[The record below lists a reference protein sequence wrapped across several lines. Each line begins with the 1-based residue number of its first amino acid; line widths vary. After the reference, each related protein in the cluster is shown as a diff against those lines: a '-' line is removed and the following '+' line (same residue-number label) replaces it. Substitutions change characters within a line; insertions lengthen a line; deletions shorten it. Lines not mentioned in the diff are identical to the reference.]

1 MVVIQPGF
9 TGGQPS
15 PIIHQHMASQFA
27 PPHPSPSLTVG
38 EAWDLGPYIVK
49 VESLVPLRDTS
60 AKTVS
65 RNRAI
70 HRLVERPQ
78 DPAPI

>member
-1 MVVIQPGF
+1 MDNPLLSYINIWHPNLL
-9 TGGQPS
+9 
-15 PIIHQHMASQFA
+15 
-27 PPHPSPSLTVG
+27 PPPPLTVG

-49 VESLVPLRDTS
+49 AESLVPLRDTS

>member
-9 TGGQPS
+9 TSGQPS

-27 PPHPSPSLTVG
+27 PPPPPPLTVG

-49 VESLVPLRDTS
+49 AESLVPLRDTS

-65 RNRAI
+65 RNQAV
-70 HRLVERPQ
+70 HRLVKRPQ